1 MALKR
6 REELEARSGVDLG
19 RMARRG
25 GGSMSVVVLIVVAV
39 ALALG
44 VSIKVRHRWDF
55 SERRDNVLAPQTL
68 EVLTGLESDVEIYPL
83 FTVDHHQREDYWYLL
98 QLYRDASPKVSVE
111 FIDPVSRPGR
121 IASLGL
127 APEQESARRDGM
139 TVVVQGENRR
149 MFDGVTEE
157 SVTNAI
163 MDVSTTAP
171 RVVGFIRGYGERNP
185 ASGETDAGYGKLAVE
200 LLQEYYQLTDV
211 VLSDGIPPEITVLM
225 LAGPRMAIPEQDLA
239 RLAAWL
245 EDGGRLLAL
254 MDPGSDTGINRALER
269 WGLRVMAE
277 PVIEPKMNLFKD
289 PNFVKVS
296 NYTGHAIVEG
306 FGRNFPSVFPV
317 VGRIVDFEPGDPLVF
332 HEGLVLSTIVSSTM
346 NEGVSVDGPFNLA
359 AASWRRGEGDQSG
372 KETRI
377 VAVADSDFASNQYL
391 YFVAN
396 RNLVLNCIG
405 WLSREASLVSLRRGA
420 LADQQ
425 LNIGP
430 EDKPRM
436 VLAAYAAPLLV
447 CLSGI
452 IVYIRRR
459 SL

>member
-1 MALKR
+1 MALMR
-6 REELEARSGVDLG
+6 RDELEARSGVDLG
-19 RMARRG
+19 RLARRS
-25 GGSMSVVVLIVVAV
+25 GGSMSVVILAVVAV

-68 EVLTGLESDVEIYPL
+68 EVLASLDSEVEIYPL
-83 FTVDHHQREDYWYLL
+83 FTLDHRQREDYWFLL

-139 TVVVQGENRR
+139 TVVVQGDNRR
-149 MFDGVTEE
+149 MFNGVTEE
-157 SVTNAI
+157 SVTNAV

-171 RVVGFIRGYGERNP
+171 RVVGFIRGYGERDP
-185 ASGETDAGYGKLAVE
+185 GSDTDAGYGKLAVE
-200 LLQEYYQLTDV
+200 LLQEYYQLADV
-211 VLSDGIPPEITVLM
+211 VLSDGIPPEITVLV
-225 LAGPRMAIPEQDLA
+225 LAGPRMAIPEEDLA

-245 EDGGRLLAL
+245 DDGGRLLAL
-254 MDPGSDTGINRALER
+254 MDPGGDTGINRVLDP
-269 WGLRVMAE
+269 WGLRVMAA

-296 NYTGHAIVEG
+296 NYTKHAIVEG

-317 VGRIVDFEPGDPLVF
+317 VGQIVDFEPGDPLVF
-332 HEGLVLSTIVSSTM
+332 HEALVMSTLVSSTM
-346 NEGVSVDGPFNLA
+346 SEGVSVDGPFTLA
-359 AASWRRGEGDQSG
+359 AASWRRGEGEQSH

-396 RNLVLNCIG
+396 RNLILNCIG

-425 LNIGP
+425 LEVDS
-430 EDKPRM
+430 EDKPGL
-436 VLAAYAAPLLV
+436 VLAAYAAPFLV
-447 CLSGI
+447 CVVGI
-452 IVYIRRR
+452 VVYFRRR